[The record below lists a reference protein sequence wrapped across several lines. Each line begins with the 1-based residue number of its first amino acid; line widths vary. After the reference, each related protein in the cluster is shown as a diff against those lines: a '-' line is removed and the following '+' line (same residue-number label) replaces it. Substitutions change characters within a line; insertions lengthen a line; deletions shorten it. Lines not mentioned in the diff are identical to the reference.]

1 MRRSFVNRSVMR
13 ADPERLIQKILA
25 EYPQVEFALL
35 FGSLATG
42 IANVESDIDLAIL
55 AHRPID
61 KSLKI
66 SLIESIAKETGRS
79 VDLIDL
85 QFAGQPLLGE
95 ILSKGKILLE
105 NDEHY
110 ARLILKN
117 LLDKADFL
125 PYRNRILKQR
135 REAWIGK

>member
-1 MRRSFVNRSVMR
+1 MR

-66 SLIESIAKETGRS
+66 SLIESIVKETGRS

>member
-1 MRRSFVNRSVMR
+1 MR